1 MTHRNVASRRVAAF
15 VAVAAVVV
23 TWFVVAPHL
32 GHLRL
37 WPTILLVS
45 IVVMPGTLL
54 LALIALPLWSRRWLF
69 PAAVALGLIA
79 FGCSVAAPADRT
91 GAVYAAYAKLPAD
104 DQAAVKAGLNGRDAP
119 RIGSYARH
127 AGPNTSSDAGNGW
140 ALAANFAK
148 LWAAIFAGWAFIRLF
163 EELSWVV
170 LIAVV
175 IPLVDILSV
184 YRGPTKAITEHHF
197 HVYTAVAIAFLV
209 PGGAAAYL
217 GPPDVLFYALFLAAA
232 QRFGLRVVWTWAS
245 MTGMYALTVII
256 ATAAHVGGLPALPFL
271 SVGFLAPNAD
281 LLWRRLRR
289 PVASTI

>member
-1 MTHRNVASRRVAAF
+1 MTIRRLASRRVAAF
-15 VAVAAVVV
+15 VVAAAVVV

-32 GHLRL
+32 ARLDL
-37 WPTILLVS
+37 WPAILLVS

-54 LALIALPLWSRRWLF
+54 LALIALPLWRERWLF

-79 FGCSVAAPADRT
+79 FGCAQV
-91 GAVYAAYAKLPAD
+91 GWGL
-104 DQAAVKAGLNGRDAP
+104 AG
-119 RIGSYARH
+119 
-127 AGPNTSSDAGNGW
+127 
-140 ALAANFAK
+140 NFAK

-175 IPLVDILSV
+175 IPLVDIVSV
-184 YRGPTKAITEHHF
+184 YHGPTKAITEHHF

-209 PGGAAAYL
+209 PGGAAASL

-232 QRFGLRVVWTWAS
+232 QRWGLRVGWTWVS
-245 MTGMYALTVII
+245 MTSMYGLTVII

-271 SVGFLAPNAD
+271 SFGFLATNAD
-281 LLWRRLRR
+281 LLWRRPRR
-289 PVASTI
+289 PATPTL